1 MFKRIFLIVIDSVG
15 AGELP
20 DSDAYGDKGA
30 NTIKHI
36 SEFTN
41 GISLPN
47 MQKLGYGN
55 ITDII
60 GVPKNN
66 NLI

>member
-15 AGELP
+15 CGELP
-20 DSDAYGDKGA
+20 DAEAYGDKGA

-36 SEFTN
+36 SEAAG

-47 MQKLGYGN
+47 MQKFGYGN
-55 ITDII
+55 QFQ
-60 GVPKNN
+60 
-66 NLI
+66 